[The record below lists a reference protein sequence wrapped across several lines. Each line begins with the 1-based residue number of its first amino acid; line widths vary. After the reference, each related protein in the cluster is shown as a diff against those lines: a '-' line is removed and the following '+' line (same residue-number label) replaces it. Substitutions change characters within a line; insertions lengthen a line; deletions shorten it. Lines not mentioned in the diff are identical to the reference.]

1 MGRFKRKFGLAHFS
15 IRRAFTAL
23 SVACLMSAAT
33 EAEDFKIGKLK
44 DVKFSEVTESVTFKA
59 GINDA
64 IHINLPE
71 DMTYVCGIE
80 INMKIP
86 EEIAA
91 WKNSVAYSL
100 YDDVKPKPS
109 EKKTEYSG
117 KRISYATIPGRLS
130 LNIYIPLT
138 SAFSIKDSPYSEKIP
153 VSHKENKKDLFF
165 RLQLA
170 MEQMPETFGDAQL
183 EVTVKAVLIDKG
195 KLNFL
200 VEPAKQLNLPTLT
213 KAGEQQKKQQKKSKK
228 GEKPE
233 FTVFID
239 DKEIHETGEMLL
251 PTGEH
256 HVSIVSES
264 YRNELRTFVI
274 EQAKTTNLS
283 VELRSIEPT
292 LIFICP
298 MNTEICFDDKQID
311 NPKTAF
317 IIEPGEHSV
326 KMTVGDYE
334 IVKNFTA
341 INGRSY
347 TMSLDIAAS
356 IYEEK

>member
-1 MGRFKRKFGLAHFS
+1 MRNMRESTSKIFILIMCAAFFFANPKTADSENFK
-15 IRRAFTAL
+15 
-23 SVACLMSAAT
+23 V
-33 EAEDFKIGKLK
+33 GKLW
-44 DVKFSEVTESVTFKA
+44 DISFGDVTETVDFKA
-59 GINDA
+59 GIDDA
-64 IHINLPE
+64 VHIKLPE

-91 WKNSVAYSL
+91 WRNSVAYSL

-109 EKKTEYSG
+109 EKKKDYSG

-130 LNIYIPLT
+130 LHIYIPLT
-138 SAFSIKDSPYSEKIP
+138 QEFNIKDSPYSEKIP
-153 VSHKENKKDLFF
+153 VTPKVDKKDLFF
-165 RLQLA
+165 RLQLILEEA
-170 MEQMPETFGDAQL
+170 PETFGSAKI
-183 EVTVKAVLIDKG
+183 EISVKPVLIDKG
-195 KLNFL
+195 RLNFS

-213 KAGEQQKKQQKKSKK
+213 KNADSAKKSQKDTK
-228 GEKPE
+228 CEKSAKY
-233 FTVFID
+233 TIFID
-239 DKEIHETGEMLL
+239 DKEIPNFNTMLL

-264 YRNELRTFVI
+264 YRNELRTFII

-298 MNTEICFDDKQID
+298 MNTEIYFDEKLIE

-317 IIEPGEHSV
+317 IIEPGEHSA
-326 KMTVGDYE
+326 KMVVGDYE

-341 INGRSY
+341 VNGRSY
-347 TMSLDIAAS
+347 TMSLDIDAN